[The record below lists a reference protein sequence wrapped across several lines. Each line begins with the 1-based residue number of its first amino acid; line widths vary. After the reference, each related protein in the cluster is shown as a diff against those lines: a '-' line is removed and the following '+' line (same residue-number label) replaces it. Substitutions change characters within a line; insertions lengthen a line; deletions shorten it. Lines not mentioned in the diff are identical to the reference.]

1 MLLPVGYDMLQQTEV
16 YFTLNPVSVLAAGV
30 GNFMHGVS
38 RWEVRWT
45 RMRVQYDFLKQR
57 FSYCGTNTP
66 SSPKRVCYYCKSS
79 FILSA
84 VP

>member
-38 RWEVRWT
+38 RWEVR
-45 RMRVQYDFLKQR
+45 
-57 FSYCGTNTP
+57 
-66 SSPKRVCYYCKSS
+66 
-79 FILSA
+79 
-84 VP
+84 